1 MFEINRLTYVSILKL
16 TRCTEGTK
24 VRYRRKHWKIDSRP
38 WMTTFLH
45 RLSGLRKKNIHHRI
59 SFSRF
64 FVFSVFLTL
73 HLPRDNCT
81 FFWTV
86 IKLTRPIFDEAN
98 IVSSFYIHSNTKV
111 CITNKENCYAVC
123 EGDNQSGPIT
133 ENDASSESKLN
144 TIGNV
149 I

>member
-1 MFEINRLTYVSILKL
+1 MNDDLPASAQWTPEKEHISPHLVFKVFRFLLVS
-16 TRCTEGTK
+16 
-24 VRYRRKHWKIDSRP
+24 
-38 WMTTFLH
+38 
-45 RLSGLRKKNIHHRI
+45 
-59 SFSRF
+59 
-64 FVFSVFLTL
+64 TL
-73 HLPRDNCT
+73 NLPRDNCT
-81 FFWTV
+81 FFLTV

-149 I
+149 IYWTNIEIAF